1 MKALV
6 VYDSVYGNTEQIAK
20 AVAAGIAGGAQAVRV
35 GAAGVDALKS
45 IDLLVVGSPT
55 LGGRPTA
62 AMKSFIDGIP
72 QPVARRLRVAAFDT
86 RVSMKFARIFGWA
99 AARMA
104 EKLTAS
110 GSSLKAPPEGFI
122 VKGRSGPLAEGET
135 ERAKAWA
142 KGISNS

>member
-20 AVAAGIAGGAQAVRV
+20 AVAAGIAGSTQAVRV
-35 GAAGVDALKS
+35 GAAGVDALRS

-55 LGGRPTA
+55 LGGRPSR
-62 AMKSFIDGIP
+62 AMQSFIDGIP
-72 QPVARRLRVAAFDT
+72 QPVAKGLQVAAFDT
-86 RVSMKFARIFGWA
+86 RVAMKFARIFGWA

-104 EKLTAS
+104 EKLKAS

-122 VKGRSGPLAEGET
+122 VKGRSGPLTEGEA

>member
-1 MKALV
+1 
-6 VYDSVYGNTEQIAK
+6 
-20 AVAAGIAGGAQAVRV
+20 
-35 GAAGVDALKS
+35 
-45 IDLLVVGSPT
+45 
-55 LGGRPTA
+55 
-62 AMKSFIDGIP
+62 
-72 QPVARRLRVAAFDT
+72 
-86 RVSMKFARIFGWA
+86 MKFARIFGWA

>member
-6 VYDSVYGNTEQIAK
+6 VYDSVHGNTEQIAK

-35 GAAGVDALKS
+35 GAAGVDALGS

-55 LGGRPTA
+55 LGGRPTP
-62 AMKSFIDGIP
+62 AMRSFIDGIP
-72 QPVARRLRVAAFDT
+72 QPVAKRLHVAAFDT
-86 RVSMKFARIFGWA
+86 RMSMKFARIFGWA

-104 EKLTAS
+104 EKLEAS

-122 VKGRSGPLAEGET
+122 VKGRGGPLAEGEV

-142 KGISNS
+142 KGLSNS